1 MDSLLLSHN
10 QNCLINNGF
19 MVKLNTLIHRALKTF
34 LMKQGCGFV
43 FLFFGF
49 EALSGSLVRQCR
61 SQMKDLV

>member
-1 MDSLLLSHN
+1 
-10 QNCLINNGF
+10 
-19 MVKLNTLIHRALKTF
+19 MVKLNTLIHIALKTS

-43 FLFFGF
+43 VYFFGF